1 MAANRQEKRLTS
13 RQEVRL
19 REYLA
24 KNWKK
29 DPVSAAIVLLAW
41 DAGLS
46 PGEISALRWDA
57 VDLSEGFLVLGE
69 RRIPL
74 EGPLEELLGEL
85 LGENVYVIPNGRSNY
100 TPMNRVSVS
109 RKARQTLDRAGEP
122 DVTLTDLREDF
133 LRRLMERLP
142 MEQVVEISG
151 YEVRSIQEYAR
162 RIGIQPPELSG
173 RGDRQASPP
182 AGALLSALV
191 QEGDT
196 LDSRI
201 VLLSWLGGLTLE
213 QMAQLRWQ
221 DLSLPDRSWTI
232 AGESAPIPRD
242 LLPYLTEWAQKR
254 PDDAWLLRG
263 PRSGKPVPIHDLSRR
278 GREFFVRHRLSGYSL
293 ALLRGKAEPALL
305 RHRMLELVQADL
317 HVTTGKAAAALGLS
331 PGKARALLSAL
342 AREGAVTCGAP
353 GVYQLPGQETPRQR
367 MEAFLS
373 ARRGTS
379 VSRKD
384 LAEVLRTGDGSVT
397 YYIKEAMENGLL
409 TRAGRG
415 RYQVL

>member
-46 PGEISALRWDA
+46 PGEISALRWDV
-57 VDLSEGFLVLGE
+57 VDLSGGFLVLGE

-133 LRRLMERLP
+133 LRRLMDRLP
-142 MEQVVEISG
+142 MEQVVEITG

-162 RIGIQPPELSG
+162 RTGIHPPELSG
-173 RGDRQASPP
+173 RGDRQESPP
-182 AGALLSALV
+182 AGALLSALAR
-191 QEGDT
+191 EGDT

-201 VLLSWLGGLTLE
+201 VLLSWLGGLTLD

-232 AGESAPIPRD
+232 AGEWSPIPRD
-242 LLPYLTEWAQKR
+242 LMPYLREWAKKR

-263 PRSGKPVPIHDLSRR
+263 PRSGKPIPIHDLSRR

-305 RHRMLELVQADL
+305 RHRMLEVVQADL
-317 HVTTGKAAAALGLS
+317 HVTTGKAAAALGIS

-353 GVYQLPGQETPRQR
+353 GVYQMPGQETPRQR
-367 MEAFLS
+367 MDAFLN
-373 ARRGTS
+373 ARRGTEI
-379 VSRKD
+379 SRKE
-384 LAEVLRTGDGSVT
+384 LAAVLQVEDGSVT
-397 YYIKEAMENGLL
+397 YYIKEAMEHSRLIR
-409 TRAGRG
+409 TGRG